1 MKLSRLWRPH
11 DRRFWLLIVL
21 NLQSAALTWAMRA
34 YPLTATANTVAGL
47 MALANAV
54 LGILVAIDLLRD
66 YRDDEALRNRE

>member
-21 NLQSAALTWAMRA
+21 NLLSTALTWAMRA

-66 YRDDEALRNRE
+66 DRDDEALRNRE